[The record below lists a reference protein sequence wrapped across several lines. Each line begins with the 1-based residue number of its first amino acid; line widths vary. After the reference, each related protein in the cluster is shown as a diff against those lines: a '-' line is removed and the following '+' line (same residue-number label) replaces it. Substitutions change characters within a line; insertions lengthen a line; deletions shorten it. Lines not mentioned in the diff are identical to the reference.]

1 MPPSINKSGG
11 LAAIS
16 VKKLSYPAII
26 LALVLNVKL
35 SYSILKAPEP
45 QGRNWVNEIQ
55 LWDQLRNLNTNK
67 SIAFSEE

>member
-35 SYSILKAPEP
+35 SSSILKAPEP

>member
-35 SYSILKAPEP
+35 SSSILKAPEP

-67 SIAFSEE
+67 SISFSEE

>member
-1 MPPSINKSGG
+1 MAIN
-11 LAAIS
+11 

-35 SYSILKAPEP
+35 SSSILKASEP